1 MTQKEKLIE
10 KLLNRPTSLRYNEIE
25 SLFKNDNFIIK
36 KWKWSHKIIVFKANQ
51 RHFVT
56 IAIHNNDC
64 KKHYKEDLRD
74 LYKFYL
80 FNK

>member
-25 SLFKNDNFIIK
+25 SLFKNERYIIK
-36 KWKWSHKIIVFKANQ
+36 EWKWSHKRIIFKKDASKYI
-51 RHFVT
+51 T

-64 KKHYKEDLRD
+64 KISWKIALQE
-74 LYKFYL
+74 FYL
-80 FNK
+80 ETNK